1 MTLESMTETVS
12 KKIYFLLQEKCF
24 FLTYFLIGVAGTPP
38 PPKVKKNHPQKKLQY
53 RLFFMLTKIDFMFT
67 MMV

>member
-24 FLTYFLIGVAGTPP
+24 FLTYFLIGVAGTRLMHS
-38 PPKVKKNHPQKKLQY
+38 KKQHEY
-53 RLFFMLTKIDFMFT
+53 SCYFSEG
-67 MMV
+67 